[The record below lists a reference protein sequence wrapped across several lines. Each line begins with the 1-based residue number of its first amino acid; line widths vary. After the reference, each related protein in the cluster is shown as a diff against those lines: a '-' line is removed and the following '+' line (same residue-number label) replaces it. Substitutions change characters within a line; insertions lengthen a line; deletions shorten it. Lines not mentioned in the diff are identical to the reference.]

1 MKNVTPSACGKFD
14 KEPELPIVCSVTLN
28 GFPLKPMSEFRSGF
42 ISIIG
47 PPNVGKSTL
56 LNRIL
61 GTKIAITSEKPQTTR
76 NRILGIKNLENAQL
90 IFLDTPGIYHPKSVF
105 GKYMVDT
112 ALSACKDVDLI
123 LLMVEAA
130 PPVAP
135 EARYVLEFLSK
146 CSFPVILLI
155 NKVDRVR
162 KESLLPLIEAYSQ
175 LFEFSQIIPI
185 SALAGDG
192 TDRLMEEIL
201 TVLPEGPQY
210 FPEDMITDQ
219 PERFIVSEIIRETV
233 MGNTY
238 QEIPYAV
245 AVSIEEFK
253 ERAERNLIAIRATI
267 HVEKP
272 SQKGIIIGK
281 GGESLKKIGTEA
293 RKKIEEFLGVSVYL
307 ECWVNVERNWSK
319 DQTALKKLGYR

>member
-1 MKNVTPSACGKFD
+1 
-14 KEPELPIVCSVTLN
+14 
-28 GFPLKPMSEFRSGF
+28 MSEFRSGF

-61 GTKIAITSEKPQTTR
+61 GTKITITSDKPQTTR

-90 IFLDTPGIYHPKSVF
+90 IFLDTPGIYQPTSLF
-105 GKYMVDT
+105 GKHMVDV
-112 ALSACKDVDLI
+112 ALAACRDVDLI
-123 LLMVEAA
+123 LLMVEADHA
-130 PPVAP
+130 IGHEVHF
-135 EARYVLEFLSK
+135 VIEFLSK
-146 CSFPVILLI
+146 LSFPVILLI
-155 NKVDRVR
+155 NKVDRVK
-162 KESLLPLIEAYSQ
+162 KENLLPLIEAHSK
-175 LFEFSQIIPI
+175 LFAFSQIIPI
-185 SALAGDG
+185 SALSGDG
-192 TDRLMEEIL
+192 IDRLMREIL
-201 TVLPEGPQY
+201 AVLPEGPRY

-233 MGNTY
+233 IGYTY
-238 QEIPYAV
+238 QEIPYAI
-245 AVSIEEFK
+245 AVSVEEFK
-253 ERAERNLIAIRATI
+253 EKADGNLVVIRAII

-281 GGESLKKIGTEA
+281 KGATLKKIGSNA
-293 RKKIEEFLGVSVYL
+293 RKKIEDFLGVGVYL

>member
-1 MKNVTPSACGKFD
+1 
-14 KEPELPIVCSVTLN
+14 
-28 GFPLKPMSEFRSGF
+28 MSEFKSGF

-76 NRILGIKNLENAQL
+76 NRILGIKNLGNAQI
-90 IFLDTPGIYHPKSVF
+90 IFLDTPGIYQPKSLF
-105 GKYMVDT
+105 SKYMVNT
-112 ALSACKDVDLI
+112 ALAACKDVDLI
-123 LLMVEAA
+123 LLMVEADGSIA
-130 PPVAP
+130 V
-135 EARYVLEFLSK
+135 EVHYVLEFLSQ

-155 NKVDRVR
+155 NKVDRIK
-162 KESLLPLIEAYSQ
+162 KEGLLPLIHAYSN
-175 LFEFSQIIPI
+175 LFAFSQIIPI
-185 SALAGDG
+185 CALSGDG
-192 TDRLMEEIL
+192 IDRLMEEIL
-201 TVLPEGPQY
+201 KLLPEGPQY

-219 PERFIVSEIIRETV
+219 PERFIVSEMIRETV

-245 AVSIEEFK
+245 AVSIDEFREK
-253 ERAERNLIAIRATI
+253 PERNLIVMRAII

-281 GGESLKKIGTEA
+281 NGATLKKIGSEA
-293 RKKIEEFLGVSVYL
+293 RKKIEDFLGAKVYL
-307 ECWVNVERNWSK
+307 ECWVNVEWNWSK
-319 DQTALKKLGYR
+319 HKTALRKLGYR

>member
-1 MKNVTPSACGKFD
+1 
-14 KEPELPIVCSVTLN
+14 L
-28 GFPLKPMSEFRSGF
+28 PLKGMSEFKSGF

-76 NRILGIKNLENAQL
+76 NRILGIKNLGNAQI
-90 IFLDTPGIYHPKSVF
+90 IFLDTPGIYQPKSLF
-105 GKYMVDT
+105 SKYMVNT
-112 ALSACKDVDLI
+112 ALAACKDVDLI
-123 LLMVEAA
+123 LLMVEADGSIA
-130 PPVAP
+130 V
-135 EARYVLEFLSK
+135 EAHYVLEFLSQ

-155 NKVDRVR
+155 NKVDRIK
-162 KESLLPLIEAYSQ
+162 KEGLLPLIHAYSN
-175 LFEFSQIIPI
+175 LFAFSQIIPI
-185 SALAGDG
+185 CALSGDG
-192 TDRLMEEIL
+192 IDRLMEEIL
-201 TVLPEGPQY
+201 KLLPEGPQY

-219 PERFIVSEIIRETV
+219 PERFIVSEMIRETV

-245 AVSIEEFK
+245 AVSIDEFREK
-253 ERAERNLIAIRATI
+253 PERNLIVMRAII

-281 GGESLKKIGTEA
+281 NGATLKKIGSEA
-293 RKKIEEFLGVSVYL
+293 RKKIEDFLGAKVYL
-307 ECWVNVERNWSK
+307 ECWVNVEWNWSK
-319 DQTALKKLGYR
+319 HKTALRKLGYR